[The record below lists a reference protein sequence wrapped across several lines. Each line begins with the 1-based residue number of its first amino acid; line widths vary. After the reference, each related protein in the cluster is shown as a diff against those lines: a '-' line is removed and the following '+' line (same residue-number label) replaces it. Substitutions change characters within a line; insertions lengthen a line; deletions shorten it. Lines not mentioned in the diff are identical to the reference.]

1 MLMFMCKLSNQANAA
16 IEIILQIFKSSK
28 CTNLSVKLG
37 IVVNSKVVTKQ
48 NVWCKFE
55 S

>member
-37 IVVNSKVVTKQ
+37 NVNSKVVTKE